1 MAGRPKRRAR
11 LARMNPES
19 VWGVWVEGPEGDA
32 YDIAVRAPSK
42 AAAILKVLREE
53 EGYTLSAHLV
63 DDRVTARRY
72 GWHIGSIGRK
82 RRR

>member
-19 VWGVWVEGPEGDA
+19 VWVVWVEGPEGDA

-63 DDRVTARRY
+63 DEEDQLARY
-72 GWHIGSIGRK
+72 YIGTFLGRK